1 MTKQMKQAYQQKP
14 WRRQMKWVSRLLLI
28 AFFVALG
35 SAIYLGLAGEVTAV
49 SQQLRELNRAKNDL
63 QERIASHESELARL
77 STARAIQPK
86 LEALGYEHYSYED
99 VVYVGVAGYEPLRPA
114 QLAPPASERN
124 LTQPVLR
131 SSYTQSLWD
140 WLTGHAS
147 SISQL
152 GGFQ

>member
-1 MTKQMKQAYQQKP
+1 MKQAYQQKP

-35 SAIYLGLAGEVTAV
+35 SAIYLGLAGEVTAI
-49 SQQLRELNRAKNDL
+49 SQQLRELNQAKIDL

-77 STARAIQPK
+77 HTSRLIPPK
-86 LEALGYEHYSYED
+86 LEALGYERYSYED
-99 VVYVGVAGYEPLRPA
+99 VVYVGVAGYEPLRAA
-114 QLAPPASERN
+114 QLAPPANERN

-140 WLTGHAS
+140 WLTGQAL
-147 SISQL
+147 SIGQL
-152 GGFQ
+152 GNSQ